1 MGHIKYIL
9 IIILSNGYSHG
20 HGHITIYIY
29 MMLNV
34 PYHVPSLDSDH
45 GRVDK
50 IGPSEMGKTM
60 ENSLDCGM
68 VAKSF
73 RSFRISRMDLDW
85 ASNIDRTRGW
95 NGWNLFNGWMSGV

>member
-1 MGHIKYIL
+1 MVMGISLY
-9 IIILSNGYSHG
+9 
-20 HGHITIYIY
+20 IYIY
-29 MMLNV
+29 MILNV

-50 IGPSEMGKTM
+50 IGPSEMGKLWKTHWIVGWSR
-60 ENSLDCGM
+60 SL
-68 VAKSF
+68 F

-95 NGWNLFNGWMSGV
+95 NGWKSLQWMDVRSLKYEAADIISRSIP

>member
-1 MGHIKYIL
+1 MDIVMVMGISL
-9 IIILSNGYSHG
+9 
-20 HGHITIYIY
+20 YIY

-50 IGPSEMGKTM
+50 IGPSEMGKLWKTHWIVGWSR
-60 ENSLDCGM
+60 SL
-68 VAKSF
+68 F